1 MKKKL
6 NKKHV
11 AITGA
16 VMLSV
21 GLGLYLISRRG

>member
-1 MKKKL
+1 MKKL
-6 NKKHV
+6 NKKHL

-21 GLGLYLISRRG
+21 GLGIYLINRRG